1 MIDRGFT
8 QWLALHTVYIIMG
21 ESDRRHHYFL
31 NRKVLAAGNHFGALR
46 VLKIQVQEPSG
57 AVIDGLRFRVA
68 EIRRL
73 VE

>member
-1 MIDRGFT
+1 
-8 QWLALHTVYIIMG
+8 MG

-31 NRKVLAAGNHFGALR
+31 NRKVLAAGNYLGALR
-46 VLKIQVQEPSG
+46 VLKIQVQEPSR
-57 AVIDGLRFRVA
+57 AVTDGLRLRVA